1 SAEDPNFEFTLE
13 ELTVSAFFTSAERA
27 KDRLIVGLFLIPIVY
42 GAIANVLLFIA
53 VMGSKSMRNTPS
65 YFFLIEITICD
76 LILVF
81 FSIVHQLAGVIF
93 RQAYYGNVFSPLNYV
108 QFFVT
113 QCAWWTFVCTLAVTA
128 FNRFVCIVFPH
139 HYERV
144 FSRNCSLCFAL
155 ITAIIGICFSAPNL
169 SPCCRLI
176 WFFDD
181 WVSSYYPV
189 NTWYIQFD
197 LSVNIIASTIIVVCY
212 AFVCW
217 RVRQVQA
224 KARKGSK
231 NRREL
236 RICLQVG
243 LMCGVYIFNFTT
255 WNWIPYMG
263 QSRWLNAFI
272 ASTFYIQSALH
283 PTIAF
288 LFNGQIRNECI
299 VLLGIKTRSQVSSGP
314 MNPSNPSGTINRT
327 TNATV
332 MS

>member
-1 SAEDPNFEFTLE
+1 FSTLP
-13 ELTVSAFFTSAERA
+13 ERA
-27 KDRLIVGLFLIPIVY
+27 NDRLIVGLFLIAIVY
-42 GAIANVLLFIA
+42 GAVANIILFIA
-53 VMGSKSMRNTPS
+53 VLGSKSMRATPS
-65 YFFLIEITICD
+65 YFFLIEITVCD

-93 RQAYYGNVFSPLNYV
+93 RQAYFGSAYSPLNYL

-113 QCAWWTFVCTLAVTA
+113 QCAWWTFVCTLTVTA

-139 HYERV
+139 YYDRL
-144 FSRNCSLCFAL
+144 FSRKSSLLFV
-155 ITAIIGICFSAPNL
+155 ISTAIVGIGFSAPNL
-169 SPCCRLI
+169 HPCCRLI

-181 WVSSYYPV
+181 WVSSYSPF
-189 NTWYIQFD
+189 TSWYIQFD
-197 LSVNIIASTIIVVCY
+197 LVINITASTIIVICY

-217 RVRQVQA
+217 RVRQVQS

-255 WNWIPYMG
+255 WNWIPYVAT
-263 QSRWLNAFI
+263 SRWLNAFI

-299 VLLGIKTRSQVSSGP
+299 ILLGIKTRAQLNSGVV
-314 MNPSNPSGTINRT
+314 NPSGTANRT
-327 TNATV
+327 TNATNA
-332 MS
+332 SQR

>member
-1 SAEDPNFEFTLE
+1 MSDNSEENAFEFPLE
-13 ELTVSAFFTSAERA
+13 ELTISSFFTLPERA
-27 KDRLIVGLFLIPIVY
+27 KDRLIVGLFLIPIIY
-42 GAIANVLLFIA
+42 GAIANVILFIA
-53 VMGSKSMRNTPS
+53 VLGNKSMRNTPS

-93 RQAYYGNVFSPLNYV
+93 RQAYYGSVYSPLNYV

-113 QCAWWTFVCTLAVTA
+113 QCAWWTFVCTLTITA
-128 FNRFVCIVFPH
+128 FNRHIRLH
-139 HYERV
+139 RLSAML
-144 FSRNCSLCFAL
+144 FSRKSSLIFAFS
-155 ITAIIGICFSAPNL
+155 TAAVGIAFSAPNL

-181 WVSSYYPV
+181 WVSSYYPFT
-189 NTWYIQFD
+189 TWYIQFD
-197 LSVNIIASTIIVVCY
+197 LAVNITASTIIIICY

-217 RVRQVQA
+217 RVRQVQS

-255 WNWIPYMG
+255 WNWIPYLAT
-263 QSRWLNAFI
+263 SRWLNAFI

-299 VLLGIKTRSQVSSGP
+299 VLLGIKTRIPVSSTHQIRREP
-314 MNPSNPSGTINRT
+314 
-327 TNATV
+327 
-332 MS
+332 